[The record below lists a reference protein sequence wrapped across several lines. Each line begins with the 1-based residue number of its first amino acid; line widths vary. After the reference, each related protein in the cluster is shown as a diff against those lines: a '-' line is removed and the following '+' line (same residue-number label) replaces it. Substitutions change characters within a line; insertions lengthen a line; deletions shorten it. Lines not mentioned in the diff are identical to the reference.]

1 MTRRMFMEQ
10 LEKLLVGVPVS
21 DRSDALLYYS
31 DYFDEAGIEEDMIV
45 PESVGTPEQIAK
57 RIMKDSGVNNS
68 NNYYGDNNKTENN
81 HYYYGDVNSNNRSGT
96 DNTVK
101 ILVAVLI
108 AVVTFPIWS
117 GIGIAVLSIILGI
130 VVGLAGAII
139 GLGVAGV
146 ALMVAGIASSVGSV
160 AVGVLLV
167 GTGMLLLGIAILLV
181 IPEVLFCGTFM
192 PWLVNIIIKGVK
204 SITDRKENIV

>member
-1 MTRRMFMEQ
+1 MTRRVFMEQ
-10 LEKLLVGVPVS
+10 LEKLLVSVPVS

-57 RIMKDSGVNNS
+57 RIMKDSGVDNS

-81 HYYYGDVNSNNRSGT
+81 HYYYGDVNSNNNRGT

-101 ILVAVLI
+101 ILIIILI
-108 AVVTFPIWS
+108 AAVTFPVWS
-117 GIGIAVLSIILGI
+117 GVGIGILSLISGIII
-130 VVGLAGAII
+130 GLAGAII
-139 GLGVAGV
+139 GLGVAGA
-146 ALMVAGIASSVGSV
+146 ALIIAGIASAVGSV
-160 AVGVLLV
+160 GLGILLI
-167 GTGMLLLGIAILLV
+167 GAGMLMLGIAVLLV

-192 PWLVNIIIKGVK
+192 PWLVKLIIKGVK